1 MSAATHLTIITP
13 NDLPVYP
20 ISADERLDGNSFV
33 KWNTARWLASRT
45 FKLMPWDMQGM
56 HRALFDFC
64 QSETPVGTL
73 PDDDDELAMMLRI
86 DVRRL
91 KEIRAMEFG
100 ALRNWTRC
108 LCDGRVRLMHRV
120 VTEQVQDA
128 LERRALAALSK
139 DEKAVAM
146 RLDRLRKGLIQ
157 EGWTKDVVRD
167 DVLIRRMDEWL
178 LEHRKGKRTV
188 EVYRSAMLHAVQARW
203 IGVEAMRGG

>member
-1 MSAATHLTIITP
+1 MTAAPRLSVIVP
-13 NDLPVYP
+13 NDLPIYP

-33 KWNTARWLASRT
+33 KWNTARWMASRT
-45 FKLMPWDMQGM
+45 FKLMPWEMQGM

-108 LCDGRVRLMHRV
+108 LCDGRVRLMHKV

-139 DEKAVAM
+139 DEKAVSM
-146 RLDRLRKGLIQ
+146 RLDRLRKGMAKL
-157 EGWTKDVVRD
+157 GWSKDLLRD
-167 DVLIRRMDEWL
+167 DVLIRRVDAWM
-178 LEHRKGKRTV
+178 LEHRKGRRDAAA
-188 EVYRSAMLHAVQARW
+188 YDSAAMEAVRQRW
-203 IGVEAMRGG
+203 IEPGALRGG

>member
-1 MSAATHLTIITP
+1 MSAAPYLSVITP
-13 NDLPVYP
+13 NDLPNYP
-20 ISADERLDGNSFV
+20 ISAEERLDGNSFV
-33 KWNTARWLASRT
+33 KWNTSRWLASRT

-73 PDDDDELAMMLRI
+73 PDDDDELAVMLRI

-108 LCDGRVRLMHRV
+108 LCDGRVRLMHKV

-139 DEKAVAM
+139 DEKAVSM
-146 RLDRLRKGLIQ
+146 RLDRLRKGMAKL
-157 EGWTKDVVRD
+157 GWSKDVLRD
-167 DVLIRRMDEWL
+167 DVLIRRVDAWM
-178 LEHRKGKRTV
+178 LENRKGRRDAAA
-188 EVYRSAMLHAVQARW
+188 YDSAAMEAIRQRW
-203 IGVEAMRGG
+203 IEPGMLRGG